1 MRLAPGMFV
10 RGSRGASIVGTSPLP
25 LNIDPVPTIKVDT
38 SLAHFLNL
46 FNSIGFMRRWA
57 RKHIPTAYAGAP
69 QGLTYLQLDRH
80 NIGNGSAAVVVSM
93 CHRDVLESDLS
104 RASSRL
110 TLGLCVT
117 SESGEFLY

>member
-1 MRLAPGMFV
+1 M
-10 RGSRGASIVGTSPLP
+10 
-25 LNIDPVPTIKVDT
+25 PTIKVDT
-38 SLAHFLNL
+38 SLAHSKFVQQHRFYEKMGTKAHPDCLRGSSPRSHL
-46 FNSIGFMRRWA
+46 FA
-57 RKHIPTAYAGAP
+57 
-69 QGLTYLQLDRH
+69 QLDRH

-117 SESGEFLY
+117 SESGGEFLY

>member
-1 MRLAPGMFV
+1 
-10 RGSRGASIVGTSPLP
+10 
-25 LNIDPVPTIKVDT
+25 
-38 SLAHFLNL
+38 
-46 FNSIGFMRRWA
+46 MRRWA

-110 TLGLCVT
+110 ALWIVCHQVNGGDFAWKLPNGPPIDAVLCNQ
-117 SESGEFLY
+117 